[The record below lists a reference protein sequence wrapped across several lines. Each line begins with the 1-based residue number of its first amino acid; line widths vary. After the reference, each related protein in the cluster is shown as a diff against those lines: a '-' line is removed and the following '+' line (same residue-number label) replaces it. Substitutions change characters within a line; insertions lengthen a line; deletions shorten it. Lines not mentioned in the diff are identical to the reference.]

1 MMHGEVIRKRLI
13 RFYGSVGL
21 CSLGRRP
28 GRWFPSSR
36 LASSIPMAS
45 SSNEAPKT
53 LWQMNKVQLLAE
65 ATRLGITTHPSWS
78 TGEVRQLI
86 ADKRKESNETGM
98 VPKGLASM
106 TKDQL
111 IEECAKLGITP
122 PAGATKGHMQL
133 LIRDS
138 TTAGKGNSVVMF
150 GRHQGKLVKEVPK
163 AYLEWCIMEIA
174 AKGKDGCGQDLV
186 NLGSYA
192 ETVLHKKTTKAY
204 NPEED
209 PLVPLPPDDASESS
223 VWGSEW
229 SALTSMAKSMNE
241 SVESR
246 QRPFPPKAAP
256 KQDPV
261 ENDRMHQEI
270 PPQAKARGR
279 GPDDTPGGT
288 QRSVQ
293 FVEELDGSQSELED
307 DDSPDALE
315 FEIQSPPIHVLPGA
329 RDEDVTSGETFYECQ
344 ETAPRATCGET
355 NEHRARDLLR
365 RKDFSFSACEG
376 LLEQVCKD
384 CQASRKRKINEG
396 TCSVAFG
403 GYRHGCHYGVIK
415 RTYQH
420 WYMTKYVNEFMRFH
434 GAQGQWSSLQLCF
447 NCHIGPH
454 KDAHN
459 VGANW
464 AISRLWLEHCDETE
478 VPGDREPREAILT
491 VPRLPVSWVTQ
502 DTRW

>member
-1 MMHGEVIRKRLI
+1 MIHDAWRSDPQTPHPVLWVGRTVFSRAPTRALVPELPASIVDPNGELLQR
-13 RFYGSVGL
+13 GS
-21 CSLGRRP
+21 
-28 GRWFPSSR
+28 
-36 LASSIPMAS
+36 
-45 SSNEAPKT
+45 
-53 LWQMNKVQLLAE
+53 
-65 ATRLGITTHPSWS
+65 
-78 TGEVRQLI
+78 
-86 ADKRKESNETGM
+86 
-98 VPKGLASM
+98 
-106 TKDQL
+106 
-111 IEECAKLGITP
+111 
-122 PAGATKGHMQL
+122 
-133 LIRDS
+133 
-138 TTAGKGNSVVMF
+138 
-150 GRHQGKLVKEVPK
+150 
-163 AYLEWCIMEIA
+163 
-174 AKGKDGCGQDLV
+174 
-186 NLGSYA
+186 
-192 ETVLHKKTTKAY
+192 
-204 NPEED
+204 ED
-209 PLVPLPPDDASESS
+209 PLADEQSAAPSGSHPAGDNNPSKLEHRRGAPTHRGQEEGVQRDGH
-223 VWGSEW
+223 GSEGTRVHDEGPVDRGVCQTGNHAAGGCDERPHAVVDPGFHDGGKRELSGDVWKAPRKARQRSAESLPGVVHHGDCGKREGRMRPGPCQSGVVCGNGATQEDDQGLQSGGGPSGPAPTGRCLGEFSLGVRIW

-256 KQDPV
+256 KRPQDPV

-270 PPQAKARGR
+270 PPEAKARGR

-434 GAQGQWSSLQLCF
+434 GAQGQWSSLPAVFQL
-447 NCHIGPH
+447 PY
-454 KDAHN
+454 
-459 VGANW
+459 W
-464 AISRLWLEHCDETE
+464 S
-478 VPGDREPREAILT
+478 P
-491 VPRLPVSWVTQ
+491 
-502 DTRW
+502 